1 MGVREAEREKV
12 ESREVEAG
20 SAHMERRGRG
30 EPKRGREVR
39 VPRGKSDERE

>member
-1 MGVREAEREKV
+1 MGVREAERKRV

-20 SAHMERRGRG
+20 HDHMERGGRGG

-39 VPRGKSDERE
+39 VG